1 MKKKIWMIP
10 VMVLLMAA
18 LLGGCSS
25 EEDDR
30 KLATQEYVPVGSQDT
45 RLENEQYELVLEDNY
60 SGMVLKNKEN
70 GEVWSSKPTDE
81 HFDFEALNPLWKQK
95 TSSLF
100 QIGYTNIMSGL
111 GVIVNSPLLQ
121 MDYTAEG
128 YLAGETLYV
137 SYDLQQPAIRLTLA
151 FTLEEDGFRIR
162 VPYEGIEEYGDSFSL
177 VTISVLPFMAGATD
191 SAEGY
196 YLYPDGSGAI
206 MEFQDISHVGVSS
219 YSYDIYGDIED
230 YEQFATEFDAT
241 VPSVMLPVYGVNVE
255 DRGYVAVITEG
266 EADSRITVSCSTE
279 VIPLNSIFGEFVYR
293 RGFEDSRI
301 KTSTVMSY
309 AGEIIDGDKEIYYR
323 FMENGNTDYNAMAEN
338 YRSYLE
344 SSYEGSMQCKGYPL
358 MLDIFM
364 GIQEEGLVYDEFKE
378 VTDFEEAGII
388 LEELDSRIEELQV
401 NLKGYTKNGYD
412 SEPLKF
418 SVNGTLGGK
427 KGLKNLLTKAASL
440 EIPVTLDVNL
450 VNAWEKQGGFSNRTD
465 IIYLGNFAALTDKE
479 EELFI
484 LSPEVAVQNLQA
496 FAKKADSYDI
506 AGYSISGMGQKLAYN
521 YNENHRF
528 TSQETKGV
536 WTELLQQ
543 LKTAGNQLVTEGGN
557 QYVLEYADYVK
568 GIPTEDQA
576 YRFSSKSVP
585 FYQLVVHGMVGYT
598 GEAGNLTGNLEK
610 TKLKWVEY
618 GYLPYFELTY
628 DGSEELMYTGYNE
641 LFTSEYANW
650 KADVAQI
657 YDELNKAVGFLS
669 GVKMVRHECLETD
682 FYCVTYA
689 DGTKIYV
696 NYAEGMKTAGD
707 VLVAPMSYSI
717 VKGEK

>member
-1 MKKKIWMIP
+1 
-10 VMVLLMAA
+10 MVLLMAA

-30 KLATQEYVPVGSQDT
+30 KLATQEYVPAGSQDT
-45 RLENEQYELVLEDNY
+45 KLENEQYELVLEDNY

-70 GEVWSSKPTDE
+70 GEVWRSKPTDE

-128 YLAGETLYV
+128 YLDGETLYV
-137 SYDLQQPAIRLTLA
+137 SYDLQQPSIRLTLA

-279 VIPLNSIFGEFVYR
+279 VIPLNSIYGEFVYR

-323 FMENGNTDYNAMAEN
+323 FLEKGNTDYNAMAEN
-338 YRSYLE
+338 YRNYLD
-344 SSYEGSMQCKGYPL
+344 STYEVSVQKEGYPL

-378 VTDFEEAGII
+378 VTDFEEAGIM
-388 LEELDSRIEELQV
+388 LEELDSRIEELHV
-401 NLKGYTKNGYD
+401 NLKGYTKKGYD

-427 KGLKNLLTKAASL
+427 NGLKNLLIKASSL

-450 VNAWEKQGGFSNRTD
+450 LNAWEKQGGFSNRTD

-479 EELFI
+479 EELFL
-484 LSPEVAVQNLQA
+484 LSPEVAAKNLQT
-496 FAKKADSYDI
+496 FAEKAGSYDI

-528 TSQETKGV
+528 TSQETKGI
-536 WTELLQQ
+536 WTALLQELKAGGSQ
-543 LKTAGNQLVTEGGN
+543 LITEGGN
-557 QYVLEYADYVK
+557 QYVLEHADCVK

-576 YRFSSKSVP
+576 YRFSTKSVP

-641 LFTSEYANW
+641 LFTSEYENW

-657 YDELNKAVGFLS
+657 YDELNEAVGFLS
-669 GVKMVRHECLETD
+669 SVKMVRHECLETD

-689 DGTKIYV
+689 DGTKVYV
-696 NYAEGMKTAGD
+696 NYAESMKTAGD
-707 VLVAPMSYSI
+707 VSVAPMDYSI